1 MKKVKIGSVG
11 LGRLGYEHACNI
23 ANLVPGAELTA
34 LCDVDEKRVKEV
46 AAELGVPYTYTDV
59 AEMVKNPELDAI
71 VIVSPSMYHADHI
84 KLALD
89 AGKHV
94 FCDKPLDT
102 TIEKCKQ
109 AEKAVEAH
117 PDKVFMLGFMRRFD
131 DSYAE
136 AKQRIDN
143 GDIGKVV
150 LVRSYTQDPRTTI
163 EGTLKF
169 APHSG
174 GQFLDMCVHDI
185 DLIRWFTG
193 SNIKKV
199 WGIGGVFEFDLY
211 RELND
216 ADNAAA
222 TVQCENGAMGFM
234 FTNRTHGA
242 GCNVETEI
250 IGTHGRTVTTLK
262 ATGQDRFHN
271 YFFPFTEGFDYAAA
285 NDFDSVRHKA
295 DEMTCAVMMELV
307 QGEGGVLP
315 LEPDF
320 VKQVEAFCRER
331 DILLIIDEV
340 QTGIGRTGSLFCF
353 QQYGIRPDVVT
364 MAKGLGGG
372 VPIGA
377 VLAAESCS
385 NVLTPGTHA
394 TTFGGTP
401 LVCAA
406 ANAVLDTV
414 GDGQFLAQVKEKG
427 EYLKSGILSIGSPNI
442 LGVRG
447 MGLMLGIIV
456 EDGKH
461 AAYANKLIEKGVLAL
476 TAGKNAVRLLP
487 PLTIS
492 REEMDEALTIMKEV
506 F

>member
-1 MKKVKIGSVG
+1 MTYQELKAEENKYVMNTYGRFPIALDHGEGATLWDVEGKKYIDLASGIGVNCM
-11 LGRLGYEHACNI
+11 GYNNPAIVDAITNQAHKLTHVSNLFTTEPMVQVAKKLVEKTHLNGKVFF
-23 ANLVPGAELTA
+23 ANSGAEA
-34 LCDVDEKRVKEV
+34 NEG
-46 AAELGVPYTYTDV
+46 A
-59 AEMVKNPELDAI
+59 
-71 VIVSPSMYHADHI
+71 I
-84 KLALD
+84 KLAR
-89 AGKHV
+89 KYS
-94 FCDKPLDT
+94 FDKYGEGRYKIVT
-102 TIEKCKQ
+102 
-109 AEKAVEAH
+109 
-117 PDKVFMLGFMRRFD
+117 
-131 DSYAE
+131 
-136 AKQRIDN
+136 
-143 GDIGKVV
+143 
-150 LVRSYTQDPRTTI
+150 LVNS
-163 EGTLKF
+163 F
-169 APHSG
+169 
-174 GQFLDMCVHDI
+174 
-185 DLIRWFTG
+185 
-193 SNIKKV
+193 
-199 WGIGGVFEFDLY
+199 
-211 RELND
+211 
-216 ADNAAA
+216 
-222 TVQCENGAMGFM
+222 
-234 FTNRTHGA
+234 
-242 GCNVETEI
+242 
-250 IGTHGRTVTTLK
+250 HGRTVTTLK

-315 LEPDF
+315 LEKEF
-320 VKQVEAFCRER
+320 VQQVEAFCRER

-427 EYLKSGILSIGSPNI
+427 EYLKNGILSIGSPNI

-492 REEMDEALTIMKEV
+492 KEEMDEALTIMKEV

>member
-1 MKKVKIGSVG
+1 MKKIKIGSVG

-23 ANLVPGAELTA
+23 ANLVPGAELTS
-34 LCDVDEKRVKEV
+34 LCDVDAVRVKEV
-46 AAELGVPYTYTDV
+46 AAELNVPYTYTDV
-59 AEMVKNPELDAI
+59 TEMVKNPELDAI

-109 AEKAVEAH
+109 AERAVEAH

-136 AKQRIDN
+136 AKHRIEN
-143 GDIGKVV
+143 GEIGKVV

-193 SNIKKV
+193 SDIKKV
-199 WGIGGVFEFDLY
+199 WGLGGVFEFDLY

-222 TVQCENGAMGFM
+222 AVQCENGAMGFM

-250 IGTHGRTVTTLK
+250 IGTHGTL
-262 ATGQDRFHN
+262 RI
-271 YFFPFTEGFDYAAA
+271 A
-285 NDFDSVRHKA
+285 NVGRKNLLQIVDGNGAR
-295 DEMTCAVMMELV
+295 EEYY
-307 QGEGGVLP
+307 
-315 LEPDF
+315 PDF
-320 VKQVEAFCRER
+320 LSRWHQAYVNEIKEFVDCINQ
-331 DILLIIDEV
+331 
-340 QTGIGRTGSLFCF
+340 GRKPG
-353 QQYGIRPDVVT
+353 VT
-364 MAKGLGGG
+364 
-372 VPIGA
+372 VYD
-377 VLAAESCS
+377 
-385 NVLTPGTHA
+385 GTK
-394 TTFGGTP
+394 
-401 LVCAA
+401 VS
-406 ANAVLDTV
+406 
-414 GDGQFLAQVKEKG
+414 Q
-427 EYLKSGILSIGSPNI
+427 
-442 LGVRG
+442 
-447 MGLMLGIIV
+447 
-456 EDGKH
+456 
-461 AAYANKLIEKGVLAL
+461 AAYRCKESFETGN
-476 TAGKNAVRLLP
+476 LL
-487 PLTIS
+487 
-492 REEMDEALTIMKEV
+492 EV
-506 F
+506 AD